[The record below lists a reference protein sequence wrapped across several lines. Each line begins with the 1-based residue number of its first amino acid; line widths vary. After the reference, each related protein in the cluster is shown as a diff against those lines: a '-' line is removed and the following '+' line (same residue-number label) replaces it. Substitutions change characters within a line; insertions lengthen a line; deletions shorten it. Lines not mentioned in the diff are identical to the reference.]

1 LAEAWRLS
9 TGWGAARLVNKAPHI
24 NAATI
29 YVNWLLSKE
38 GQTAWASTVSRPSRR
53 IDVPRV
59 AGMSPEAGIDYF
71 DIDREE
77 RVPLRDK
84 AQEISKSVLR

>member
-1 LAEAWRLS
+1 
-9 TGWGAARLVNKAPHI
+9 LVNKAPHT
-24 NAATI
+24 NAAIVFT
-29 YVNWLLSKE
+29 NWLLSKE
-38 GQTAWASTVSRPSRR
+38 GQAAWANTVSRPSRR

-59 AGMSPEAGIDYF
+59 AGMSPEPGIDYF

-77 RVPLRDK
+77 RVQLRDK